1 MNGPVPARVEG
12 SVKDVL
18 LGLIDHAV
26 AAGWPLAKA
35 CAVLDL
41 QPRRAHRWL
50 QRRDRTDLA
59 DHRPGSSVNALT
71 PGEVAAILDLFE
83 VWGERDRSHRRLAH
97 RGSYE
102 AKFWASPST
111 VRRVLHEADLHFR
124 PLPRSAKGKRCPFP
138 DWASYTPNSIW
149 IYDSTHFTRCAMT
162 VLIIEDLVSRKW
174 LTHHVSVEETHT
186 QVQIAFT
193 DALEAEGLIQAAQT
207 RADTLRAGPGPI
219 DPDTDADP
227 GTGQESRPILL
238 AVSDNGSQM
247 IASKHPR
254 VHGPGRDRP
263 TLRAT
268 LHPDRPGLDR
278 VAERHHQGRMA
289 APAGDR

>member
-1 MNGPVPARVEG
+1 MNGAVPARVDTN
-12 SVKDVL
+12 VKDVL

-35 CAVLDL
+35 CRVLEV

-50 QRRDRTDLA
+50 QRRDRADLG
-59 DHRPGSSVNALT
+59 DHRPGASRNALT
-71 PGEVAAILDLFE
+71 PGEVEAILDLFDA
-83 VWGERDRSHRRLAH
+83 WGERDRSHRRLAH

-124 PLPRSAKGKRCPFP
+124 PRPRPAKGKRRPFP

-149 IYDSTHFTRCAMT
+149 IYDSTHFTRCGMT

-174 LTHHVSVEETHT
+174 ITHHVSTEESHT

-193 DALEAEGLIQAAQT
+193 NALEAEGLMEAAQT
-207 RADTLRAGPGPI
+207 RADTLGADPGLI
-219 DPDTDADP
+219 DPDPDP
-227 GTGQESRPILL
+227 GAGQETRPILL
-238 AVSDNGSQM
+238 AVSD
-247 IASKHPR
+247 IHTDWRRHPG
-254 VHGPGRDRP
+254 V
-263 TLRAT
+263 TA
-268 LHPDRPGLDR
+268 
-278 VAERHHQGRMA
+278 
-289 APAGDR
+289 